1 MRPGAEQ
8 RQAVWKVILAY
19 DSGLQVPG
27 SRERDQPAL
36 YPKPLKLQ
44 ALQCLGRAPS
54 QGQRT
59 QPHQTTAGAEPSRS
73 FQVNRPGLGY
83 CFYQAFMLIYAASG
97 ESSPSS
103 QAQHELWQWRASELA
118 GATLG
123 ANEGSLQMI
132 R

>member
-97 ESSPSS
+97 ESSLVVKHSMS
-103 QAQHELWQWRASELA
+103 FGSGGHRSWQVRLSAQTKVVSR
-118 GATLG
+118 
-123 ANEGSLQMI
+123 
-132 R
+132 